1 MPEIMYNQSSILIVG
16 LLLLALLAAIE
27 SGFRYG
33 RKASSNAD
41 EALKGQVNTI
51 QGSLLGLLALLLGF
65 TFSQAL
71 QRYDARSNA
80 VVAEA
85 NAIGTALLRIEL
97 LPQDMRSPIRSEL
110 QRYLDLRISSG
121 NVSLDKVDE
130 RAEALRAVETA
141 QRDLWELGAAAISAP
156 QAGIVVQGLNGMFDA
171 YTARNAA
178 LDRHVP
184 EIVLFLLFSTFLLT
198 ACLVGY
204 SSGVSRNRASFP
216 TYVLVLLITT
226 LVFIIID
233 LDRPRRGV
241 IEVSQQP
248 LLDLSSAL
256 SLTRSG
262 QPGG

>member
-1 MPEIMYNQSSILIVG
+1 MYHHSSILIVG

-27 SGFRYG
+27 TGFRLG
-33 RKASSNAD
+33 VKTSSNAK
-41 EALKGQVNTI
+41 EASKGQIDTI
-51 QGSLLGLLALLLGF
+51 QASLLGLLALLLGF
-65 TFSQAL
+65 TFAQAL
-71 QRYDARSNA
+71 QRYDMRSDA

-85 NAIGTALLRIEL
+85 NAIGTVLLRIEL
-97 LPQDMRSPIRSEL
+97 LPEEMRTPFRTELERYIDLKIR
-110 QRYLDLRISSG
+110 SG
-121 NVSLDKVDE
+121 NVSLDQVDE
-130 RAEALRAVETA
+130 RAEALSAVEAA
-141 QRDLWELGAAAISAP
+141 QRDLWRLGAAAINAP
-156 QAGIVVQGLNGMFDA
+156 QAGIVIQGLNDMFDT

-184 EIVLFLLFSTFLLT
+184 EIVLFLLFGTFLLT

-216 TYVLVLLITT
+216 TYVLVILITI

-256 SLTRSG
+256 SVTR
-262 QPGG
+262 